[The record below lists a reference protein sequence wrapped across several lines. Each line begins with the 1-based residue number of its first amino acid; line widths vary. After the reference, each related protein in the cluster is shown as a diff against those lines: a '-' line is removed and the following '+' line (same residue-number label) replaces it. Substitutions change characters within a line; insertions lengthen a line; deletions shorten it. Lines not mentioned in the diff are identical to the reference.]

1 MMAIEIT
8 SRFLALVTTVA
19 FTLVLTS
26 GQLAMIPKGRW
37 TFVVLFGLGLTMCTV
52 AGTREGVGTALAQPG
67 WLSAILAAIGISAS
81 LLLIAVLI
89 GLDWRLGVTLL
100 GVQISASWL
109 LALGYAVYAGRD
121 DAIVGLATL
130 ALALGS
136 ASITWRLAQGRP
148 PVGAAAAH
156 GNN

>member
-1 MMAIEIT
+1 MAIEIT
-8 SRFLALVTTVA
+8 SRLLALVTTVA
-19 FTLVLTS
+19 FTLVLTT

-52 AGTREGVGTALAQPG
+52 AGTRDGLGTALAQPG
-67 WLSAILAAIGISAS
+67 WLSAIFAAIGISAS
-81 LLLIAVLI
+81 GLLIAVLI

-121 DAIVGLATL
+121 DAVVGLATL

-136 ASITWRLAQGRP
+136 APITWRLATQGRP
-148 PVGAAAAH
+148 PVDAAAAH
-156 GNN
+156 